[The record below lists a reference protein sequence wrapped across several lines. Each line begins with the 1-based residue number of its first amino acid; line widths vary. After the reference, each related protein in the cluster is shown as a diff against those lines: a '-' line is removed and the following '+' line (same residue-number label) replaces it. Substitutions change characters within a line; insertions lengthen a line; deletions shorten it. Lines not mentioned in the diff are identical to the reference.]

1 MDQEPVI
8 VERKR
13 SSKFHHANR
22 SMDAKTRSYRQVP
35 FPFSQR
41 EGRSPRRYD
50 RTKRSGKRQA
60 KQPLFDLLK
69 RDEASKRANLRSEN
83 SFLDEMIQQPYMPS
97 AYENEAST
105 RMSLKIQNSRHAN
118 DSK

>member
-1 MDQEPVI
+1 MD
-8 VERKR
+8 RKR
-13 SSKFHHANR
+13 SGKFHHANR
-22 SMDAKTRSYRQVP
+22 SMDAKTRSYKQA
-35 FPFSQR
+35 PFSQR
-41 EGRSPRRYD
+41 DGRSPRRYD
-50 RTKRSGKRQA
+50 RSKRSGKRPA

-69 RDEASKRANLRSEN
+69 RDQVSKRTNQRSEN
-83 SFLDEMIQQPYMPS
+83 SFLDEMIQQPYIPS